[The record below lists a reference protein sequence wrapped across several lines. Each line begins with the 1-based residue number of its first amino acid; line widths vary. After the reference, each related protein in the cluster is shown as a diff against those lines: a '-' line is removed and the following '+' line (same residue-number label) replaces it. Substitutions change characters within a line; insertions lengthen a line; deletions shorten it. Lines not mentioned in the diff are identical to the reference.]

1 MLNSAKEKG
10 ERLREK
16 GGKMA
21 VNVKKEVRISEIRTA
36 IRSRELWKMAI
47 RKINIFNIINF
58 WGSNPCFFRIFLSAF
73 SYLEVVGGVVN
84 SFS

>member
-1 MLNSAKEKG
+1 LLNSAKEKG

-47 RKINIFNIINF
+47 RKISIFNIINF
-58 WGSNPCFFRIFLSAF
+58 FGIFHLTPDFLLS
-73 SYLEVVGGVVN
+73 VVIKRYNTTV
-84 SFS
+84 

>member
-47 RKINIFNIINF
+47 RKINIFNIIRF
-58 WGSNPCFFRIFLSAF
+58 WGSFI
-73 SYLEVVGGVVN
+73 
-84 SFS
+84 

>member
-47 RKINIFNIINF
+47 RKINIFNIISF
-58 WGSNPCFFRIFLSAF
+58 WGSFI
-73 SYLEVVGGVVN
+73 
-84 SFS
+84 

>member
-47 RKINIFNIINF
+47 RKISIFNIINF
-58 WGSNPCFFRIFLSAF
+58 WGSFI
-73 SYLEVVGGVVN
+73 
-84 SFS
+84 